1 MNRLRF
7 IKTLL
12 TGLVCAPVAAAAVVK
27 GSPEVAA
34 VQATYPAV
42 HSLEGLGIERL
53 IKLINAEREKQLL
66 ASIRHGG
73 PILPIDHI
81 ISDGPT

>member
-1 MNRLRF
+1 MNRLCF
-7 IKTLL
+7 IRTLL

-27 GSPEVAA
+27 DSPEVAA

-42 HSLEGLGIERL
+42 YSDGLGIERL
-53 IKLINAEREKQLL
+53 IKLINAEREKELL

-73 PILPIDHI
+73 PILPIDHV